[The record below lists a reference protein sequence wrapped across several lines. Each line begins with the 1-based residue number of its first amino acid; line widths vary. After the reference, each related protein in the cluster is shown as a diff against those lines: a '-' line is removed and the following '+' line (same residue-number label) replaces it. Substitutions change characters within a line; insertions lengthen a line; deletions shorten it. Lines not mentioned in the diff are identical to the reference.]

1 MPHKA
6 HPMGQ
11 PGALTLAG
19 ALIALTAAGCGSGSA
34 ATTPTTIS
42 RTPYQRAEVA
52 RREREQRARH
62 ATAAIPAGLSAAA
75 QRARVRRALEAS
87 VLADARRRTRAGE
100 LHGPLVGASC
110 TPTREDR
117 ALARMGAG
125 VVRFDCLAIS
135 SRSTTTP
142 PMESGTPFLARVDYT
157 THSYAWC
164 RFTPV
169 GGEGTYTIK
178 TFVPPPAACAGR

>member
-1 MPHKA
+1 
-6 HPMGQ
+6 MGRAR
-11 PGALTLAG
+11 ALTLAG
-19 ALIALTAAGCGSGSA
+19 ALIALTAAGCGSGST
-34 ATTPTTIS
+34 ATTPSTIS

-52 RREREQRARH
+52 RRAREQRAHH
-62 ATAAIPAGLSAAA
+62 ATATIPAGLSPTA
-75 QRARVRRALEAS
+75 QRARLRRALEAS
-87 VLADARRRTRAGE
+87 VLADARRRTHSGE

-117 ALARMGAG
+117 ALARRGAA

-135 SRSTTTP
+135 SRSTTSP
-142 PMESGTPFLARVDYT
+142 PMESGTPFLARMDYT
-157 THSYAWC
+157 THRYAWC

-178 TFVPPPAACAGR
+178 TFVPPPADCAGR